1 MKQDKNTYL
10 AIIKQW
16 MIEDIK
22 YDNSTP
28 THRSTVN
35 LNIKRIFSTE
45 KELFDY
51 IKDPHRGLIEEEDMP
66 IKFNLRRTARYG
78 TNTNTAP
85 NTFFIEWMSDKYDS
99 GQAPNQDELLDW
111 VNGNYD
117 LVLNTLVLEIYKLV
131 EATKIE

>member
-1 MKQDKNTYL
+1 
-10 AIIKQW
+10 

-28 THRSTVN
+28 KHRSTVN

-45 KELFDY
+45 EELFDY
-51 IKDPHRGLIEEEDMP
+51 IKDPNRGIIEETDMP

-111 VNGNYD
+111 VNGKYD